1 MEEKE
6 TNVEDEELFSE
17 EDIVHIIPL
26 DDTTN
31 GSAEVSDTVCGLSG
45 TEDEDM
51 EVIEN
56 GDVEINDFPNVIT
69 EADNIISACKDEA
82 FVVACFEDRWL
93 VVGGKDEQATLYDLQ
108 SLELILRID
117 EHKDSV
123 ICAQFSMKGHLLA
136 TGDMS
141 GLIVVSST
149 TDLRIYFSI
158 DDCEELSWIQWHSS
172 ADILLAGGRNGI
184 WMWLIAANNV
194 RQTKVY
200 ICDSPTT
207 SIDGKLLNDGKRLLS
222 CYEDGTVRLW
232 SLKDEKS
239 ISIMTGAE
247 SATCLDVH
255 HSSPVAIIGDLV
267 ARCYLVNTETAKIL
281 RIFTVV
287 EKVTTSEVTIECV
300 KFCPGKEPWFVVGT
314 NSGRLV
320 IYDFNTSTL
329 RHILKDDAD
338 PVVTCR
344 WHMTDSN
351 EMYIISADY
360 TGMIKIWDSR
370 SGLPLLAI
378 LSQSVVAEDSHLL
391 SMDLSVKG
399 SVLFASYSSGQ
410 LCKFSSINRSTTL
423 GIALRSTLDE
433 FVEDGTIT
441 PSLAQTVLTTFD
453 KCINRALSQRVKN
466 KVNFKADKLKAYR
479 FCDNVWTFVMENVE
493 FRDITQPVDGIVDR
507 VKIVACD
514 ASAAKLA
521 ST

>member
-158 DDCEELSWIQWHSS
+158 DDCEELSWMQWHSS

-287 EKVTTSEVTIECV
+287 EKTSEVTIECV

-370 SGLPLLAI
+370 SGLPLLAV

-410 LCKFSSINRSTTL
+410 LCKFSSINR
-423 GIALRSTLDE
+423 
-433 FVEDGTIT
+433 
-441 PSLAQTVLTTFD
+441 
-453 KCINRALSQRVKN
+453 
-466 KVNFKADKLKAYR
+466 
-479 FCDNVWTFVMENVE
+479 
-493 FRDITQPVDGIVDR
+493 
-507 VKIVACD
+507 
-514 ASAAKLA
+514 
-521 ST
+521 